1 MTEFTRMHA
10 AVCQR
15 QLDLMLSEAVDVRG
29 ALIATSD
36 GFELARA
43 PLDDTTISAS
53 KLAAMASSIFALG
66 EATVREVQLTHCRN
80 VLVDAGDGRLLLLSI
95 PTRDFSMVMCVYGKQ
110 QSTLGYL
117 LAIARTHV
125 EELVRRFDNV

>member
-1 MTEFTRMHA
+1 MSDFTRMHA

-15 QLDLMLSEAVDVRG
+15 QLELLLADASDVRG
-29 ALIATSD
+29 ALIATMD

-53 KLAAMASSIFALG
+53 KLAAMASSILALG
-66 EATVREVQLTHCRN
+66 EATVREVHLSHCRN

-95 PTRDFSMVMCVYGKQ
+95 PARDFSLVMCVYGAAQ
-110 QSTLGYL
+110 ATLGYL
-117 LAIARTHV
+117 LAIARNHV
-125 EELVRRFDNV
+125 EELVRRFDSA

>member
-15 QLDLMLSEAVDVRG
+15 QLDLMLSEAVDVHG

-43 PLDDTTISAS
+43 PQDSRVATS

-66 EATVREVQLTHCRN
+66 EATVREVQLSHCRN

-110 QSTLGYL
+110 QATLGYL